1 MSGVHVR
8 AATPAD
14 GESILT
20 LINGLAEYE
29 KLTPPDAAGKQRF
42 LADLARDPPR
52 FGALIAEVNGQ
63 AVGYSVY
70 FEIYS
75 TFSVRAKLYMEDLFV
90 HPDHRSTGAGFALI
104 RALADEAIRRD
115 CVGIEW
121 ECLDGTAWRSTST
134 SGSAAAMTRSGC
146 ATRWT
151 RPRCEDSRQVS
162 PLGATNSQRTP
173 PAPALRAP
181 RWGTPRRPRPP
192 AGHARQR

>member
-1 MSGVHVR
+1 MSGVRVR
-8 AATPAD
+8 PATVAD
-14 GESILT
+14 GET
-20 LINGLAEYE
+20 LLALIDGLAAYE

-52 FGALIAEVNGQ
+52 FGAFIAEVNGQ

-104 RALADEAIRRD
+104 RALADEAVRRD

-121 ECLDGTAWRSTST
+121 ECLDWNRLAIDFYERIGGRHDTQWLRYSMDE
-134 SGSAAAMTRSGC
+134 AAMHGLAGYS
-146 ATRWT
+146 A
-151 RPRCEDSRQVS
+151 
-162 PLGATNSQRTP
+162 
-173 PAPALRAP
+173 
-181 RWGTPRRPRPP
+181 RRD
-192 AGHARQR
+192 Q